1 MKEITPFLHAALY
14 QRDGHY
20 QRITTFEQLATALSP
35 WILTKEHR
43 QTWFSP
49 MKVYDP
55 PEVEEATT
63 PVPTSSPPPTPQVQV
78 YDPPAEAP
86 SVSPVHEP
94 QDVPPP
100 TLSEIHPKP
109 LAARQRPQPSRFS
122 PRKPDSLFWSMFI
135 AHHGVDAF
143 RDIGSKYMNRELEE
157 KAHIVEF
164 LKNNRHL
171 LKAMKI
177 TVAAT
182 QEMMGDLLTNKQTV
196 LTMVPAFAMYY
207 GATIRIVCEQSRTY
221 LEYLSTNEASPGPVR
236 LPEGQLPGL
245 RCLPVRLP
253 EGQLP
258 ELRCRPVYTLYRVKT
273 GQRSYSDY
281 EVGTEDH
288 AIACTTAP
296 PPFLKLESPTK
307 PLRGISTYK
316 TADLD
321 ALVKQ
326 LGIRL
331 PLPSA
336 GSKLKKNDVY
346 VAISRH
352 CESAWV

>member
-1 MKEITPFLHAALY
+1 
-14 QRDGHY
+14 
-20 QRITTFEQLATALSP
+20 
-35 WILTKEHR
+35 
-43 QTWFSP
+43 
-49 MKVYDP
+49 
-55 PEVEEATT
+55 
-63 PVPTSSPPPTPQVQV
+63 
-78 YDPPAEAP
+78 
-86 SVSPVHEP
+86 
-94 QDVPPP
+94 
-100 TLSEIHPKP
+100 
-109 LAARQRPQPSRFS
+109 
-122 PRKPDSLFWSMFI
+122 MFI

-164 LKNNRHL
+164 LKNNRPL

-196 LTMVPAFAMYY
+196 LSMVPAFAMYY

-221 LEYLSTNEASPGPVR
+221 LEYLPTSEAIAGERTGESAG
-236 LPEGQLPGL
+236 ESAGS
-245 RCLPVRLP
+245 
-253 EGQLP
+253 
-258 ELRCRPVYTLYRVKT
+258 VYTLYRAKT

-281 EVGTEDH
+281 VVALPEVGTEDH
-288 AIACTTAP
+288 AITCTTAP

-316 TADLD
+316 AADLD

-326 LGIRL
+326 LGVTL

-352 CESAWV
+352 CETAWI

>member
-20 QRITTFEQLATALSP
+20 QRITTFEQLATTLSP
-35 WILTKEHR
+35 WMLTKEHR

-55 PEVEEATT
+55 PEVEQATT
-63 PVPTSSPPPTPQVQV
+63 PVTPSPLPPIPQVQV
-78 YDPPAEAP
+78 YDPPVEAP
-86 SVSPVHEP
+86 SVSPVPE
-94 QDVPPP
+94 VLESSV
-100 TLSEIHPKP
+100 LSEIHSKP
-109 LAARQRPQPSRFS
+109 LAASQRPQPSRFS

-164 LKNNRHL
+164 LKNNRPL

-207 GATIRIVCEQSRTY
+207 GAIIRIVCEQSRTY
-221 LEYLSTNEASPGPVR
+221 LEYLPASESTGPVR

-245 RCLPVRLP
+245 RCRSI
-253 EGQLP
+253 
-258 ELRCRPVYTLYRVKT
+258 YTLYRAKT

-281 EVGTEDH
+281 VVALPDVGTEDH
-288 AIACTTAP
+288 AITCTTAP

-326 LGIRL
+326 LGVTL

-352 CESAWV
+352 CETAWI

>member
-1 MKEITPFLHAALY
+1 
-14 QRDGHY
+14 
-20 QRITTFEQLATALSP
+20 
-35 WILTKEHR
+35 
-43 QTWFSP
+43 
-49 MKVYDP
+49 
-55 PEVEEATT
+55 
-63 PVPTSSPPPTPQVQV
+63 
-78 YDPPAEAP
+78 
-86 SVSPVHEP
+86 
-94 QDVPPP
+94 
-100 TLSEIHPKP
+100 
-109 LAARQRPQPSRFS
+109 
-122 PRKPDSLFWSMFI
+122 MFI

-164 LKNNRHL
+164 IKNNRPL

-221 LEYLSTNEASPGPVR
+221 LEYLPTSETPGCR
-236 LPEGQLPGL
+236 
-245 RCLPVRLP
+245 PVRLP

-258 ELRCRPVYTLYRVKT
+258 ELCCRPIYTLYRIKT

-281 EVGTEDH
+281 VVALPEVGTEDH
-288 AIACTTAP
+288 AIICTTAP

-326 LGIRL
+326 LGITL

-352 CESAWV
+352 CETAWI

>member
-1 MKEITPFLHAALY
+1 MKEITPFLHTALY

-35 WILTKEHR
+35 WMLTKEHR

-49 MKVYDP
+49 MRVYDP
-55 PEVEEATT
+55 PEVEEAAT
-63 PVPTSSPPPTPQVQV
+63 PVTPSLPPSPLPPTPQVQV

-100 TLSEIHPKP
+100 TLSEILPKP
-109 LAARQRPQPSRFS
+109 VAASQRPLPSRFS

-157 KAHIVEF
+157 KTHIMEF
-164 LKNNRHL
+164 IKNNRPL

-221 LEYLSTNEASPGPVR
+221 LEYLPTSETPGCR
-236 LPEGQLPGL
+236 
-245 RCLPVRLP
+245 PVRLP

-258 ELRCRPVYTLYRVKT
+258 ELRCRPIYTLYRIKT

-288 AIACTTAP
+288 AITCTTAP
-296 PPFLKLESPTK
+296 PSFLKLESPTK

-326 LGIRL
+326 LGITL

-336 GSKLKKNDVY
+336 GSKLKKNDIY

-352 CESAWV
+352 CETAWI

>member
-20 QRITTFEQLATALSP
+20 QRITTFEQLATTLSP
-35 WILTKEHR
+35 WMLTKEHR
-43 QTWFSP
+43 QMWFSP

-63 PVPTSSPPPTPQVQV
+63 PLPPV
-78 YDPPAEAP
+78 EAP
-86 SVSPVHEP
+86 PVSPVPE
-94 QDVPPP
+94 VLELSV
-100 TLSEIHPKP
+100 LSEIHSKP
-109 LAARQRPQPSRFS
+109 LAASQRPQPSRFS

-164 LKNNRHL
+164 LKNNRPL

-196 LTMVPAFAMYY
+196 LSMVPAFAMYY

-221 LEYLSTNEASPGPVR
+221 LEYLPASETVASTGASTGTI
-236 LPEGQLPGL
+236 
-245 RCLPVRLP
+245 
-253 EGQLP
+253 
-258 ELRCRPVYTLYRVKT
+258 YTLYRGTPSRIENARGNVTLPLESPTLVGDLNRQRCKT

-281 EVGTEDH
+281 VVALPEVGTEDH
-288 AIACTTAP
+288 AITCTTAP

-326 LGIRL
+326 LGVTL

-352 CESAWV
+352 CETAWI

>member
-20 QRITTFEQLATALSP
+20 QRITTFEQLATTLSP
-35 WILTKEHR
+35 WMLTKEHR

-63 PVPTSSPPPTPQVQV
+63 PLPPV
-78 YDPPAEAP
+78 EAP
-86 SVSPVHEP
+86 PVSPVPE
-94 QDVPPP
+94 VLELSV
-100 TLSEIHPKP
+100 LSEIHSKP
-109 LAARQRPQPSRFS
+109 LAASQRPQPSRFS

-164 LKNNRHL
+164 LKNNRPL

-221 LEYLSTNEASPGPVR
+221 LEYLPASETPG
-236 LPEGQLPGL
+236 
-245 RCLPVRLP
+245 
-253 EGQLP
+253 
-258 ELRCRPVYTLYRVKT
+258 CRPVYTLYRSKT

-281 EVGTEDH
+281 VVALPEVGTEDH
-288 AIACTTAP
+288 AITCTTAP

-326 LGIRL
+326 LGVTL

-352 CESAWV
+352 CETAWI

>member
-1 MKEITPFLHAALY
+1 
-14 QRDGHY
+14 
-20 QRITTFEQLATALSP
+20 
-35 WILTKEHR
+35 
-43 QTWFSP
+43 
-49 MKVYDP
+49 
-55 PEVEEATT
+55 
-63 PVPTSSPPPTPQVQV
+63 
-78 YDPPAEAP
+78 
-86 SVSPVHEP
+86 
-94 QDVPPP
+94 
-100 TLSEIHPKP
+100 
-109 LAARQRPQPSRFS
+109 
-122 PRKPDSLFWSMFI
+122 MFI

-196 LTMVPAFAMYY
+196 LSMVPAFAMYY

-236 LPEGQLPGL
+236 LPEGQLP
-245 RCLPVRLP
+245 
-253 EGQLP
+253 
-258 ELRCRPVYTLYRVKT
+258 ELRCRPIYTLYRITT

-281 EVGTEDH
+281 VVALPEVGTEDH
-288 AIACTTAP
+288 AITCTTAP
-296 PPFLKLESPTK
+296 SPFLKLDSPTK

-321 ALVKQ
+321 ALVKL
-326 LGIRL
+326 LGVTL

-352 CESAWV
+352 CETAWF